1 MTDMSKAESNA
12 GNRVGGPRKSMAE
25 TLELIRGISQAIAN
39 SYDGG
44 HDERYS
50 YDGEARKT
58 GLRREENDCMLD
70 TRISDGFMVKF
81 YGDKLCIHYHAEI
94 PLSDVHENGFESDV
108 ESLINGVKKY
118 LVSEYKK
125 VTGDTLSLTKDGD
138 SDIIVQSISRVRTS
152 VQASQYYKIGG
163 LKGVEPSREA
173 GEHKV
178 DDAIRKWLELG
189 KKSPKP
195 MNVTRKK

>member
-1 MTDMSKAESNA
+1 
-12 GNRVGGPRKSMAE
+12 MAE

-39 SYDGG
+39 SHDGG

-50 YDGEARKT
+50 YDGVARKT
-58 GLRREENDCMLD
+58 GLRREEGDVILD

-94 PLSDVHENGFESDV
+94 PLKDVHSNGFESDI

-118 LVSEYKK
+118 LTSEYKK
-125 VTGDTLSLTKDGD
+125 VTGDSLSLTKDGD
-138 SDIIVQSISRVRTS
+138 SDILVQSISRVRTS

-163 LKGVEPSREA
+163 LKGVEPAREA
-173 GEHKV
+173 GERKV
-178 DDAIRKWLELG
+178 DDAIKKWLEMG
-189 KKSPKP
+189 KKAPKP
-195 MNVTRKK
+195 KNVTRK